1 MTLPA
6 LLRFLSNQMLKNE
19 NVPYF
24 KVNKLKMYLIDL
36 IYTTIQKFGVSKILR
51 FFLREINT
59 FMLQGIIKLI

>member
-1 MTLPA
+1 
-6 LLRFLSNQMLKNE
+6 MLKNE